1 MTRPLRILLRIIT
14 SHLSDNDWLSSD
26 FLFTLAVGEG
36 ERFAFVREVVVT
48 LAEDSIET
56 NETSTSLL
64 WAVDV

>member
-1 MTRPLRILLRIIT
+1 V
-14 SHLSDNDWLSSD
+14 
-26 FLFTLAVGEG
+26 AVGEG

>member
-1 MTRPLRILLRIIT
+1 V
-14 SHLSDNDWLSSD
+14 
-26 FLFTLAVGEG
+26 AVGEG
-36 ERFAFVREVVVT
+36 ERFAFVREEVVT